1 MTGFQFDTS
10 FGNLDLSFKAE
21 NDLSAKQYF
30 IVEMSAEDQVDVCDN
45 AADAIRG
52 ILQNKPLAGERALV
66 RVFGVSKVRV
76 NAAGLAA
83 GADWGSDGSGRAI
96 AKVANKD
103 IVGGYCLVPGAAA
116 EDLIATVTVNTLAKT
131 QLNV

>member
-45 AADAIRG
+45 AGIGEEGFSAIY
-52 ILQNKPLAGERALV
+52 
-66 RVFGVSKVRV
+66 
-76 NAAGLAA
+76 
-83 GADWGSDGSGRAI
+83 
-96 AKVANKD
+96 
-103 IVGGYCLVPGAAA
+103 IV
-116 EDLIATVTVNTLAKT
+116 
-131 QLNV
+131 